1 MLLFCMYDF
10 DNLVHLYMM
19 GLLTNND
26 VQLIF
31 FNCFDV
37 IVFFSPLFYF
47 SLWSD
52 DSLKWYA
59 LPCGCHGIYM
69 KYAAVARG

>member
-1 MLLFCMYDF
+1 MFLFCMYDF

-26 VQLIF
+26 VQLML

-37 IVFFSPLFYF
+37 IVF
-47 SLWSD
+47 
-52 DSLKWYA
+52 
-59 LPCGCHGIYM
+59 LPPCFIFLCGLMTLLSGTHCPV
-69 KYAAVARG
+69 AAMEFT

>member
-1 MLLFCMYDF
+1 MFLFCMYDF

-26 VQLIF
+26 VQLML

-37 IVFFSPLFYF
+37 IVFFPLVLFF
-47 SLWSD
+47 S
-52 DSLKWYA
+52 
-59 LPCGCHGIYM
+59 
-69 KYAAVARG
+69 VV